1 MRIAKSPDKSVRKC
15 QKAVTVTPRIRRS
28 ANRGRRN
35 DGPKSTKPNPWKIP
49 PCNCG
54 GTTFAM
60 VGSDGGKYFAVQCE
74 SCQKQSVFRVRGRK
88 LTMLRQID

>member
-1 MRIAKSPDKSVRKC
+1 MRTKSPDKSVRKC

-35 DGPKSTKPNPWKIP
+35 DGSPSTKPNPWKIP
-49 PCNCG
+49 ACACG
-54 GTTFAM
+54 GTKFAV
-60 VGSDGGKYFAVQCE
+60 VGSDGGTYFAVQCE
-74 SCQKQSVFRVRGRK
+74 SCRKEYVFRVQGRK